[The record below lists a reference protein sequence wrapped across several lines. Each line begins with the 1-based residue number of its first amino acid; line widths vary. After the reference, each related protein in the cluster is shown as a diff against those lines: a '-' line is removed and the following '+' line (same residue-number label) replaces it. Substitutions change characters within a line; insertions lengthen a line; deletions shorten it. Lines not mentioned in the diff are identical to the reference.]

1 MKYFEISLTSFCDL
15 ARIRRER
22 VETKVDLIISFPLMD
37 TCGLATWGLNFD
49 LTLLLKVDLL
59 LFTKKLSQ

>member
-1 MKYFEISLTSFCDL
+1 LKYFKISLTSFCNL
-15 ARIRRER
+15 ARIGEEK
-22 VETKVDLIISFPLMD
+22 VETKVGLIIFFPLVD

-59 LFTKKLSQ
+59 LSTKKLSQ